1 MTTDD
6 DNGVPTMRENRLP
19 FDLINEARVYTFI
32 FFFHCSFL
40 LLLLHN
46 FVHLPSLLSFLTL
59 TTSNFINI
67 MVSFIPS
74 CCFLVVVVVLW
85 RSHRAQNAECGA
97 IHAAFNFQEYRARE
111 RE

>member
-46 FVHLPSLLSFLTL
+46 FCSSPFPPQ
-59 TTSNFINI
+59 F
-67 MVSFIPS
+67 F
-74 CCFLVVVVVLW
+74 
-85 RSHRAQNAECGA
+85 NA
-97 IHAAFNFQEYRARE
+97 HHK
-111 RE
+111 